1 MRLTL
6 SHGVS
11 NMEIAQTVDHDEKR
25 GDQTVDVDLKFCL
38 AALARGNSLAMQGQ
52 MESATRDLRAVENAV
67 DTVKKALAK
76 AGNEEFLDRWNGQL
90 ANVQRGLN
98 ELSSK
103 LDIPPVRELT
113 YHPGYIEQNGGV

>member
-1 MRLTL
+1 
-6 SHGVS
+6 
-11 NMEIAQTVDHDEKR
+11 MEIAQTVDHDEKR
-25 GDQTVDVDLKFCL
+25 GDQTVDEDLQFCQ
-38 AALARGNSLAMQGQ
+38 AALARGNSLAIQGQ

-67 DTVKKALAK
+67 DTIKKAMAK
-76 AGNEEFLDRWNGQL
+76 AGNEEFLDRWNRQL
-90 ANVQRGLN
+90 SEVQRGLN

>member
-1 MRLTL
+1 
-6 SHGVS
+6 
-11 NMEIAQTVDHDEKR
+11 MEIAQTVDHDEKR
-25 GDQTVDVDLKFCL
+25 GDQTVDEDLKFCQ

-76 AGNEEFLDRWNGQL
+76 AGNEEFLDQWSRQL